1 MITIK
6 THTRHPG
13 YLSNKKEMQTKSLG
27 GSLVPFPK
35 SRRGEEEVALSI
47 GCDRKKDRSKR
58 QMGTTYKTTN

>member
-1 MITIK
+1 
-6 THTRHPG
+6 
-13 YLSNKKEMQTKSLG
+13 MQTKSLG